1 MKSFIPLL
9 APLAAAMPTKRGTFC
24 GQWDLETAGDYTVYN
39 NLWGMD
45 SADSGEQCTTNNGLA
60 SDGSLSWSVDW
71 TWVGG
76 AGSVKSYPNV
86 VVDIDNK
93 PLGDVQ
99 SINAE
104 WAWSYTGNNFIANVA
119 FDLFTGKAA
128 DGDADYEFMIWL
140 GAFGGAG
147 PISSTGSPIATVDIL
162 GTSWNL
168 FNGMNGN
175 MNVFSFVAS
184 SNVENFSG
192 DLTAFTKYLISEQGV
207 DSAQILQSVGA
218 GTEPFEGSGVV
229 LATSKYSATVA

>member
-60 SDGSLSWSVDW
+60 ADGSLSWSVDW

-86 VVDIDNK
+86 VVDIESK
-93 PLGDVQ
+93 PLADVQ

-104 WAWSYTGNNFIANVA
+104 WAWS
-119 FDLFTGKAA
+119 
-128 DGDADYEFMIWL
+128 
-140 GAFGGAG
+140 
-147 PISSTGSPIATVDIL
+147 
-162 GTSWNL
+162 
-168 FNGMNGN
+168 
-175 MNVFSFVAS
+175 
-184 SNVENFSG
+184 
-192 DLTAFTKYLISEQGV
+192 
-207 DSAQILQSVGA
+207 
-218 GTEPFEGSGVV
+218 
-229 LATSKYSATVA
+229 